1 MSTLTQVFNNG
12 HVAQFDRN
20 TSSIFIGGNRY
31 DIRVYTNP
39 SASPVTLVAGTVM
52 GTVFLTGKILPL
64 TSAATDGSQ
73 NPVGILKE
81 GIAVAGSATVSLYI
95 CIGGDVAEEMIV
107 LQGADTL
114 ATVVS
119 GKTLRDRLASDT
131 LGIKIVRPADNLT
144 AADNAIV

>member
-73 NPVGILKE
+73 IPVGILKE
-81 GIAVAGSATVSLYI
+81 SFTVAGSATVSLYI

-119 GKTLRDRLASDT
+119 EKTLRDRLASDT

>member
-81 GIAVAGSATVSLYI
+81 GITVAGSATVSLYI